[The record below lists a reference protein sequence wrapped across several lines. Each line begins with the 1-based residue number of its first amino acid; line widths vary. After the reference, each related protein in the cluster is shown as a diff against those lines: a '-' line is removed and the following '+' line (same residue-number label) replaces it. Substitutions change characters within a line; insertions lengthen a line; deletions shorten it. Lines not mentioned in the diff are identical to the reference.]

1 MLSSNI
7 QFIMANLIYITLEIT
22 SAIIIQH
29 IQLVDLFIYNIYQIQ
44 SYFKLHNKDCF
55 FAPSKPPLEGS
66 EKKALLIQL
75 NDANGCGTPS
85 ISTQKRR
92 RGDASS
98 RLKSLLT
105 PKSKSSALKSQ
116 KKEGKNHGSYNID
129 TRAKKFDES
138 EATPSYKRQD
148 SRGNSSSLV
157 TFTSDASPLLKDGPT
172 DQR

>member
-1 MLSSNI
+1 
-7 QFIMANLIYITLEIT
+7 MAL
-22 SAIIIQH
+22 
-29 IQLVDLFIYNIYQIQ
+29 
-44 SYFKLHNKDCF
+44 K
-55 FAPSKPPLEGS
+55 KPF
-66 EKKALLIQL
+66 LIQL

-105 PKSKSSALKSQ
+105 PKSKSNALKSQ

-157 TFTSDASPLLKDGPT
+157 TFTSDASPLLKDGPA